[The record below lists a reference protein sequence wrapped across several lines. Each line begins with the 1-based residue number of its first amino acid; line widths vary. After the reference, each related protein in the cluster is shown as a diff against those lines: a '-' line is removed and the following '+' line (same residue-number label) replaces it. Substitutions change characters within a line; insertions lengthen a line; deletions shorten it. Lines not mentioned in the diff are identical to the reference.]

1 MRPWIHSLSNI
12 LLKRLLRDDFWTF
25 EISKNMFPGIF
36 FGFDICN
43 LKLFA
48 ITNRLS
54 IVPSLQN
61 IKNIKFLMILMSKNT
76 FSEKCRKSI
85 LAGVKIRKKLRWIQI
100 CNPFWLKPSKM
111 TCFWWFSFLPFFIFS
126 IICFRF
132 VAFSVFFYIFAFSYI
147 FYVYHC

>member
-1 MRPWIHSLSNI
+1 MRPWIRSLSNI
-12 LLKRLLRDDFWTF
+12 LLKRPLRDDFWTF

-36 FGFDICN
+36 FGFDIWN

-48 ITNRLS
+48 LKNRSS

-61 IKNIKFLMILMSKNT
+61 IQNMSFLMILMSKNT

-85 LAGVKIRKKLRWIQI
+85 LTGVKIRKKIRWIQI

-111 TCFWWFSFLPFFIFS
+111 TRFWLFFIF
-126 IICFRF
+126 
-132 VAFSVFFYIFAFSYI
+132 FFIFWDMTTQI
-147 FYVYHC
+147 QMVNLW